1 MNLWDLCI
9 RRPVVTVMLL
19 AAPLV
24 LGVASYFRLGVDL
37 FPNVDLPV
45 VVVTTTLR
53 GASSEEMETSVTRP
67 IEEIVNTISGIDE
80 LRSTT
85 KEGISAV
92 TIQFILEKGGAVA
105 AQEVD
110 AKIRSILS
118 QLPEGTDT
126 PIIDRFDLDAA
137 PVVTMAIS
145 GMRDMREVT
154 EIAKKRIKE
163 DLETIMGVGA
173 VTLVGGRERAINV
186 FVDPDKILKYPNLS
200 IEDIRKALVRENQ
213 EQPGGR
219 VDQGKGEIVLRTLG
233 RVENPRDFE
242 KLIIAN
248 RNNQPIR
255 IEDIGRVEDS
265 FEEPRGLARLWV
277 GGKNPMNQPLGDN
290 AVSLVVM
297 KQSGSNT
304 VAVVDSVLARLA
316 KILPDLPED
325 IQVEILRD
333 QSRFIRNSIN
343 EVKIHLLLAALLVS
357 LTILIFMRDWRTTV
371 IASLSIPCSILGTF
385 VLMDAMG
392 FTLNNI
398 TLLGLILAIGIV
410 IDDAVVVH
418 ENIFRFME
426 EKRVPA
432 RQAASEATGEI
443 ALAVIA
449 TTLSLMVIFIPV
461 AFMGGRV
468 GRFFSS
474 FGFVVGFALLM
485 SMFVSF
491 TLTPMLCSRFLRM
504 PAADQR
510 GSKSGLFWRLTEWG
524 YLACLRWSLKHRW
537 VIVLASLLVF
547 LSTPIIYGALGKD
560 FVPRDDQSEF
570 ELVATLPEGYTL
582 SRGDEVMG
590 EVERRFRRLPGVL
603 ETYTVIGET
612 SARISKGQGDVTKGS
627 VYVRLADLADR
638 PFIPFVYLG
647 NPETGIGKILNQ
659 AARSVGFGRLSYSQ
673 FDVMAKARE
682 VLEDYP
688 DLRAAVQDVSAFQG
702 SGFRQVEIDFNLR
715 GPDMAKLG
723 DYSAQ
728 IASWMKEQGYFVDVD
743 TSLSLRKPELRIRP
757 DRERLSDLGV
767 SIESVS
773 SSVNILV
780 GGLPITKYREFDELY
795 DVWLRADRD
804 FRGDPEAITRL
815 TVPST
820 KTSTGVA
827 RLGTVVRLER
837 ALGPNTIDR
846 FGRQRQ
852 VVISA
857 NLEGNSLGEAV
868 VSLGDF
874 VKTMDLPPQYRW
886 EFIGRAKTLAESNS
900 NFAIAFGLAF
910 LFMYMI
916 LAGQFESFV
925 HPISIL
931 MALPLT
937 IPFALL
943 SLWLLR
949 TNLDIYAMFGL
960 FMLFGIVKKN
970 GILQIDYMNTL
981 RDRGLPRTRAIIEA
995 NATRLRPIMMTT
1007 IMLLAAMV
1015 PMALGQGPGANTRAG
1030 MAKLILGGQLLSLLL
1045 TLLLTPIAYSLW
1057 EDLGDWWAGK
1067 KPIKEKA

>member
-9 RRPVVTVMLL
+9 RRPVFTVMLL

-504 PAADQR
+504 PAADQK

>member
-1 MNLWDLCI
+1 
-9 RRPVVTVMLL
+9 MLL

-647 NPETGIGKILNQ
+647 NPETGIGKIFNQ

>member
-1 MNLWDLCI
+1 
-9 RRPVVTVMLL
+9 
-19 AAPLV
+19 
-24 LGVASYFRLGVDL
+24 
-37 FPNVDLPV
+37 
-45 VVVTTTLR
+45 
-53 GASSEEMETSVTRP
+53 
-67 IEEIVNTISGIDE
+67 
-80 LRSTT
+80 
-85 KEGISAV
+85 
-92 TIQFILEKGGAVA
+92 
-105 AQEVD
+105 
-110 AKIRSILS
+110 
-118 QLPEGTDT
+118 
-126 PIIDRFDLDAA
+126 
-137 PVVTMAIS
+137 
-145 GMRDMREVT
+145 
-154 EIAKKRIKE
+154 
-163 DLETIMGVGA
+163 
-173 VTLVGGRERAINV
+173 
-186 FVDPDKILKYPNLS
+186 
-200 IEDIRKALVRENQ
+200 
-213 EQPGGR
+213 
-219 VDQGKGEIVLRTLG
+219 
-233 RVENPRDFE
+233 
-242 KLIIAN
+242 
-248 RNNQPIR
+248 
-255 IEDIGRVEDS
+255 
-265 FEEPRGLARLWV
+265 
-277 GGKNPMNQPLGDN
+277 
-290 AVSLVVM
+290 
-297 KQSGSNT
+297 
-304 VAVVDSVLARLA
+304 
-316 KILPDLPED
+316 
-325 IQVEILRD
+325 
-333 QSRFIRNSIN
+333 
-343 EVKIHLLLAALLVS
+343 
-357 LTILIFMRDWRTTV
+357 
-371 IASLSIPCSILGTF
+371 
-385 VLMDAMG
+385 
-392 FTLNNI
+392 
-398 TLLGLILAIGIV
+398 
-410 IDDAVVVH
+410 
-418 ENIFRFME
+418 
-426 EKRVPA
+426 
-432 RQAASEATGEI
+432 
-443 ALAVIA
+443 
-449 TTLSLMVIFIPV
+449 
-461 AFMGGRV
+461 
-468 GRFFSS
+468 
-474 FGFVVGFALLM
+474 
-485 SMFVSF
+485 
-491 TLTPMLCSRFLRM
+491 
-504 PAADQR
+504 
-510 GSKSGLFWRLTEWG
+510 
-524 YLACLRWSLKHRW
+524 
-537 VIVLASLLVF
+537 
-547 LSTPIIYGALGKD
+547 
-560 FVPRDDQSEF
+560 
-570 ELVATLPEGYTL
+570 
-582 SRGDEVMG
+582 
-590 EVERRFRRLPGVL
+590 
-603 ETYTVIGET
+603 
-612 SARISKGQGDVTKGS
+612 
-627 VYVRLADLADR
+627 
-638 PFIPFVYLG
+638 
-647 NPETGIGKILNQ
+647 
-659 AARSVGFGRLSYSQ
+659 
-673 FDVMAKARE
+673 
-682 VLEDYP
+682 
-688 DLRAAVQDVSAFQG
+688 
-702 SGFRQVEIDFNLR
+702 
-715 GPDMAKLG
+715 MAKLG

>member
-1 MNLWDLCI
+1 
-9 RRPVVTVMLL
+9 MLL

-343 EVKIHLLLAALLVS
+343 EVKIHILLAALLVS

>member
-1 MNLWDLCI
+1 
-9 RRPVVTVMLL
+9 MLL

-343 EVKIHLLLAALLVS
+343 EVKIHILLAALLVS

-723 DYSAQ
+723 EYSAQ

>member
-1 MNLWDLCI
+1 MSIWELCI
-9 RRPVVTVMLL
+9 RRPVFTVMLL
-19 AAPLV
+19 TAPLV

-53 GASSEEMETSVTRP
+53 GASSEEMETTVTKP
-67 IEEIVNTISGIDE
+67 IEEIVNTVSGIDE
-80 LRSTT
+80 LRSST
-85 KEGISAV
+85 KEGISQV
-92 TIQFILEKGGAVA
+92 TIQFVLEKNGAVA

-118 QLPEGTDT
+118 QLPVGTDA
-126 PIIDRFDLDAA
+126 PIIDRFDLDAS
-137 PVVTMAIS
+137 PVITMAVS
-145 GMRDMREVT
+145 GKRDLREVT

-163 DLETIMGVGA
+163 DLETLMGVGA

-186 FVDPDKILKYPNLS
+186 SVDPDRLLKYQNLS
-200 IEDIRKALVRENQ
+200 IEDVRTALIRENQ

-219 VDQGKGEIVLRTLG
+219 VDQGKGEVVLRTLG
-233 RVENPRDFE
+233 RIENPKDFE
-242 KLIIAN
+242 KLIVGN
-248 RNNQPIR
+248 RNGQPIR
-255 IEDIGRVEDS
+255 IEDVGRVEDS
-265 FEEPRGLARLWV
+265 FEEQRGLSRLWV
-277 GGKNPMNQPLGDN
+277 KGKNPIEQPLGDN
-290 AVSLVVM
+290 AISLIVM
-297 KQSGSNT
+297 KQSGTNT
-304 VAVVDSVLARLA
+304 VAVVERVRARLE
-316 KILPDLPED
+316 KLLPDLPED

-333 QSRFIRNSIN
+333 QSRFIKHSID
-343 EVKIHLLLAALLVS
+343 EVKIHLVLAAFLVS
-357 LTILIFMRDWRTTV
+357 LTILLFMHDWRTTI
-371 IASLSIPCSILGTF
+371 IASLAIPCSILGTF
-385 VLMDAMG
+385 VFMDFMG

-426 EKRVPA
+426 EKRVSA
-432 RQAASEATGEI
+432 REAASEATSEI
-443 ALAVIA
+443 ALAVVA
-449 TTLSLMVIFIPV
+449 TTLSLLVIFIPV

-474 FGFVVGFALLM
+474 FGFVVGFSLLV
-485 SMFVSF
+485 SMFISF
-491 TLTPMLCSRFLRM
+491 TLTPMLCSRFLLM
-504 PAADQR
+504 PENAGH
-510 GSKSGLFWRLTEWG
+510 GSKSGLLWRLTEG
-524 YLACLRWSLKHRW
+524 SYIAILRWSLKHRW
-537 VIVLASLLVF
+537 VIVLTSLAVF
-547 LSTPIIYGALGKD
+547 LSTPVIFGMIGKD

-570 ELVATLPEGYTL
+570 ELAATLPEGYTL
-582 SRGDEVMG
+582 DRADEVMG
-590 EVERRFRRLPGVL
+590 ELDRRFRALPGVL

-612 SARISKGQGDVTKGS
+612 SGRVAKGQGDVTKGS
-627 VYVRLADLADR
+627 IYVRLTDLPDR
-638 PFIPFVYLG
+638 PFAPFIYFG
-647 NPETGIGKILNQ
+647 DPEHGIGKILTKI
-659 AARSVGFGRLSYSQ
+659 ARAVGFGRLAYSQ
-673 FDVMAKARE
+673 FDVMIQARE

-702 SGFRQVEIDFNLR
+702 SGFRQVEIDFNLS
-715 GPDMAKLG
+715 GPDMDKLKE
-723 DYSAQ
+723 YSDQ
-728 IASWMKEQGYFVDVD
+728 IAAWMKEQGYFVDVD

-767 SIESVS
+767 SIEAVS
-773 SSVNILV
+773 STVNVLV
-780 GGLPITKYREFDELY
+780 GGLPISKYREFDEQY

-804 FRGDPEAITRL
+804 YRSDPEAITRL

-820 KTSTGVA
+820 KTSTGVV
-827 RLGTVVRLER
+827 RLGSVVRLEK

-857 NLEGNSLGEAV
+857 NLEKKSLGEAV
-868 VSLGDF
+868 TNLGNH
-874 VKTMDLPPQYRW
+874 VRTIGLPPQYHW
-886 EFIGRAKTLAESNS
+886 EFIGRAKTLSESNS
-900 NFAIAFGLAF
+900 NFVIAFGLAF

-916 LAGQFESFV
+916 LAGQFESFI

-931 MALPLT
+931 IALPLT

-943 SLWLLR
+943 SLWLMQ

-981 RDRGLPRTRAIIEA
+981 RDRGYGREKAILEA

-1030 MAKLILGGQLLSLLL
+1030 MAKLILGGQFLSLLL
-1045 TLLLTPIAYSLW
+1045 TLLLTPIAYSIW
-1057 EDLGDWWAGK
+1057 EDLGDWWQGK
-1067 KPIKEKA
+1067 KSEKA

>member
-1 MNLWDLCI
+1 
-9 RRPVVTVMLL
+9 MLL

-916 LAGQFESFV
+916 LAGHFESFV

>member
-9 RRPVVTVMLL
+9 RRPVFTVMLL

-504 PAADQR
+504 PATDQR

-723 DYSAQ
+723 EYSAQ

>member
-1 MNLWDLCI
+1 
-9 RRPVVTVMLL
+9 MLL

-85 KEGISAV
+85 KEGISSV

-145 GMRDMREVT
+145 GMRDLREVT

-333 QSRFIRNSIN
+333 QSRFIRHSIN

-485 SMFVSF
+485 SMFISF

-504 PAADQR
+504 PAADQK

-537 VIVLASLLVF
+537 VIVVASLLVF

-590 EVERRFRRLPGVL
+590 EVEGRFRRLPGVL

-612 SARISKGQGDVTKGS
+612 SARITKGQGDVTKGS

-638 PFIPFVYLG
+638 PFKPFVYLG
-647 NPETGIGKILNQ
+647 NPEMGIGKILNQ

-723 DYSAQ
+723 EYSAQ

-804 FRGDPEAITRL
+804 FRSDPEAITRL

-886 EFIGRAKTLAESNS
+886 EFIGRAKTLAESNA

-916 LAGQFESFV
+916 LAAQFESFV

-981 RDRGLPRTRAIIEA
+981 RDRGLPRTQAIIEA

-1067 KPIKEKA
+1067 KPIKEEA

>member
-1 MNLWDLCI
+1 
-9 RRPVVTVMLL
+9 MLL

-85 KEGISAV
+85 KEGISQV

-137 PVVTMAIS
+137 PVLTMAIS

-154 EIAKKRIKE
+154 EIAKKQIKE

-200 IEDIRKALVRENQ
+200 IEDIRRALVRENQ

-233 RVENPRDFE
+233 RIENPRDFE
-242 KLIIAN
+242 KLIVTN

-255 IEDIGRVEDS
+255 IEDVGRVEDS

-277 GGKNPMNQPLGDN
+277 GGKNSMDQPLGDN

-316 KILPDLPED
+316 KILPDLPDD

-333 QSRFIRNSIN
+333 QSRFIRHSIN
-343 EVKIHLLLAALLVS
+343 EVKIHLLLAGLLVS
-357 LTILIFMRDWRTTV
+357 LTILIFMRDWRTTL

-491 TLTPMLCSRFLRM
+491 TLTPMLCSHFLLM
-504 PAADQR
+504 PLAHHQ
-510 GSKSGLFWRLTEWG
+510 GSKSGLFWRMTEWG
-524 YLACLRWSLKHRW
+524 YLASLRWSLKHRW
-537 VIVLASLLVF
+537 VVVVASLLVF
-547 LSTPIIYGALGKD
+547 LSTPGIYGLLGKD

-582 SRGDEVMG
+582 ARGDEVMG
-590 EVERRFRRLPGVL
+590 EIERRFRRLPGVL

-612 SARISKGQGDVTKGS
+612 SARITKGQGDVTKGS
-627 VYVRLADLADR
+627 VYVRLVDLADR
-638 PFIPFVYLG
+638 PFLPFVYLG
-647 NPETGIGKILNQ
+647 NPESGIGKILNQ
-659 AARSVGFGRLSYSQ
+659 AARSVGFGHLLYSQ

-682 VLEDYP
+682 VLNDFP
-688 DLRAAVQDVSAFQG
+688 DLRTAVQDVSAFQG

-723 DYSAQ
+723 EYSSQ
-728 IASWMKEQGYFVDVD
+728 ITSWMKEQGYFVDVD

-767 SIESVS
+767 SIDTVS
-773 SSVNILV
+773 SSINVLV
-780 GGLPITKYREFDELY
+780 GGLPISKYREFDELY

-804 FRGDPEAITRL
+804 FRSDPEAITRL

-857 NLEGNSLGEAV
+857 NLDGNSLGEAV
-868 VSLGDF
+868 ASLGDH
-874 VKTMDLPPQYRW
+874 VRTMDLPPQYRW
-886 EFIGRAKTLAESNS
+886 EFIGRAKTLAESNA

-916 LAGQFESFV
+916 LAAQFESFV

-981 RDRGLPRTRAIIEA
+981 RNRGLPRNQAIIEG

-1007 IMLLAAMV
+1007 LMLLAAMV

-1057 EDLGDWWAGK
+1057 EDLGDWWVGK
-1067 KPIKEKA
+1067 KTITKGG

>member
-1 MNLWDLCI
+1 
-9 RRPVVTVMLL
+9 MLL

-85 KEGISAV
+85 KEGISSV

-145 GMRDMREVT
+145 GMRDLREVT

-304 VAVVDSVLARLA
+304 VAVVDRVMARLA

-333 QSRFIRNSIN
+333 QSRFIRHSIN

-485 SMFVSF
+485 SMFISF

-504 PAADQR
+504 PAADQK

-537 VIVLASLLVF
+537 VIVVASLLVF

-590 EVERRFRRLPGVL
+590 EVEGRFRRLPGVL

-612 SARISKGQGDVTKGS
+612 SARITKGQGDVTKGS

-638 PFIPFVYLG
+638 PFKPFVYLG
-647 NPETGIGKILNQ
+647 NPEMGIGKILNQ

-723 DYSAQ
+723 EYSAQ

-804 FRGDPEAITRL
+804 FRSDPEAITRL

-886 EFIGRAKTLAESNS
+886 EFIGRAKTLAESNA

-916 LAGQFESFV
+916 LAAQFESFV

-981 RDRGLPRTRAIIEA
+981 RDRGLPRTQAIIEA

-1067 KPIKEKA
+1067 KPIKEEA

>member
-1 MNLWDLCI
+1 
-9 RRPVVTVMLL
+9 MLL

-504 PAADQR
+504 PAADQK
-510 GSKSGLFWRLTEWG
+510 GSKSGLFWCLTEWG

>member
-1 MNLWDLCI
+1 
-9 RRPVVTVMLL
+9 MLL

-504 PAADQR
+504 PAADQK

-647 NPETGIGKILNQ
+647 NPETGIGKIFNQ

>member
-1 MNLWDLCI
+1 
-9 RRPVVTVMLL
+9 MLL

-145 GMRDMREVT
+145 GMRDLREVT

-504 PAADQR
+504 PAADQK

-647 NPETGIGKILNQ
+647 NPEMGIGKILNQ

-723 DYSAQ
+723 EYSAQ

-1007 IMLLAAMV
+1007 IMLLAAMA

-1067 KPIKEKA
+1067 KPINDDA

>member
-1 MNLWDLCI
+1 
-9 RRPVVTVMLL
+9 MLL

-371 IASLSIPCSILGTF
+371 IASLSIPCSSLGTF

-647 NPETGIGKILNQ
+647 NPETGIGKIFNQ

>member
-1 MNLWDLCI
+1 
-9 RRPVVTVMLL
+9 MLL

-504 PAADQR
+504 PAADQK

>member
-9 RRPVVTVMLL
+9 RRPVFTVMLL

>member
-1 MNLWDLCI
+1 
-9 RRPVVTVMLL
+9 
-19 AAPLV
+19 
-24 LGVASYFRLGVDL
+24 
-37 FPNVDLPV
+37 
-45 VVVTTTLR
+45 
-53 GASSEEMETSVTRP
+53 
-67 IEEIVNTISGIDE
+67 
-80 LRSTT
+80 
-85 KEGISAV
+85 
-92 TIQFILEKGGAVA
+92 
-105 AQEVD
+105 
-110 AKIRSILS
+110 
-118 QLPEGTDT
+118 
-126 PIIDRFDLDAA
+126 
-137 PVVTMAIS
+137 
-145 GMRDMREVT
+145 
-154 EIAKKRIKE
+154 
-163 DLETIMGVGA
+163 
-173 VTLVGGRERAINV
+173 
-186 FVDPDKILKYPNLS
+186 
-200 IEDIRKALVRENQ
+200 
-213 EQPGGR
+213 
-219 VDQGKGEIVLRTLG
+219 
-233 RVENPRDFE
+233 
-242 KLIIAN
+242 
-248 RNNQPIR
+248 
-255 IEDIGRVEDS
+255 
-265 FEEPRGLARLWV
+265 
-277 GGKNPMNQPLGDN
+277 MNQPLGDN

-647 NPETGIGKILNQ
+647 NPETGIGKIFNQ

-910 LFMYMI
+910 LCMYMI

>member
-1 MNLWDLCI
+1 
-9 RRPVVTVMLL
+9 MLL

-504 PAADQR
+504 PAADHR

-590 EVERRFRRLPGVL
+590 EIERRFRRLPGVL

-612 SARISKGQGDVTKGS
+612 SARITKGQGDVTKGS
-627 VYVRLADLADR
+627 VYVRLTDLADR

-673 FDVMAKARE
+673 FDIMAKARE

-723 DYSAQ
+723 EYSAQ
-728 IASWMKEQGYFVDVD
+728 IAGWMKEQGYFVDVD

-815 TVPST
+815 TVPSS

-925 HPISIL
+925 HPISIM

>member
-9 RRPVVTVMLL
+9 RRPVFTVMLL

-85 KEGISAV
+85 KEGISSV

-145 GMRDMREVT
+145 GMRDLREVT

-333 QSRFIRNSIN
+333 QSRFIRHSIN

-485 SMFVSF
+485 SMFISF

-504 PAADQR
+504 PAADQK

-537 VIVLASLLVF
+537 VIVVASLLVF

-590 EVERRFRRLPGVL
+590 EVEGRFRRLPGVL

-612 SARISKGQGDVTKGS
+612 SARITKGQGDVTKGS

-638 PFIPFVYLG
+638 PFKPFVYLG
-647 NPETGIGKILNQ
+647 NPEMGIGKILNQ

-723 DYSAQ
+723 EYSAQ

-804 FRGDPEAITRL
+804 FRSDPEAITRL

-886 EFIGRAKTLAESNS
+886 EFIGRAKTLAESNA

-916 LAGQFESFV
+916 LAAQFESFV

-981 RDRGLPRTRAIIEA
+981 RDRGLPRTQAIIEA

-1067 KPIKEKA
+1067 KPIKEEA

>member
-1 MNLWDLCI
+1 
-9 RRPVVTVMLL
+9 MLL

-504 PAADQR
+504 PAADQK

-537 VIVLASLLVF
+537 VIVLASLLVL

>member
-1 MNLWDLCI
+1 
-9 RRPVVTVMLL
+9 MLL

-723 DYSAQ
+723 EYSAQ

>member
-1 MNLWDLCI
+1 
-9 RRPVVTVMLL
+9 MLL

-504 PAADQR
+504 PATDQR

-723 DYSAQ
+723 EYSAQ

>member
-1 MNLWDLCI
+1 
-9 RRPVVTVMLL
+9 MLL

>member
-9 RRPVVTVMLL
+9 RRPVFTVMLL

-504 PAADQR
+504 PAADQK

-537 VIVLASLLVF
+537 VIVLASLLVL